1 MHHTHRGTTILDL
14 IIVAGTLTIAAAISG
29 PIFSD
34 RDQWMML
41 AQNRLKDIGR
51 AAAAYQHDFQNY
63 LPLPGTRSPRGIG
76 YTTTTVQGICSWQF
90 GGKNN
95 SSFWY
100 STFSGIFDVEAA
112 DRPLNSYIYPGR
124 TFGCPP
130 APQRLAQNATA
141 RTTEQAEAFQDPSDK
156 TTRQRNYPNTTP
168 GVTTYNDV
176 GTSFLT
182 PFSWHSQLSAQGFSF
197 VNALVEGNRRIA
209 RNIRMAPDRFVWCTD
224 ESISTLLGQSSTT
237 YQLKNSY
244 GDVNQGN
251 ALFVDGHVAYI
262 KIRPGRTDSFRNRQF
277 QLLFD

>member
-1 MHHTHRGTTILDL
+1 
-14 IIVAGTLTIAAAISG
+14 
-29 PIFSD
+29 
-34 RDQWMML
+34 MML

-51 AAAAYQHDFQNY
+51 AAAAYQSDFQNY
-63 LPLPGTRSPRGIG
+63 LPIAGSRSPRGVA
-76 YTTTTVQGICSWQF
+76 YTNIQGLCSWQF

-100 STFSGIFDVEAA
+100 SMSSGIFDVEAA
-112 DRPLNSYIYPGR
+112 DRPLNAYIYPGR

-130 APQRLAQNATA
+130 APQRLAQNAAA

-182 PFSWHSQLSAQGFSF
+182 PLSWHSQLSAQGFSF
-197 VNALVEGNRRIA
+197 VNALVEGNRRLA
-209 RNIRMAPDRFVWCTD
+209 RNIRMAPDRFVWCAD
-224 ESISTLLGQSSTT
+224 ESVSTLLGQTSTQ

-251 ALFVDGHVAYI
+251 ALFVDGHVSYI
-262 KIRPGRTDSFRNRQF
+262 KIRPGRAESFRNREFQF
-277 QLLFD
+277 LFD